1 MLWLIL
7 LVLIVIAIG
16 GGIIVSKFL
25 FLVLF
30 AVVLFAV
37 FKRISGSSAT

>member
-7 LVLIVIAIG
+7 LVLLVIAIG
-16 GGIIVSKFL
+16 GGIFLTKFL

-30 AVVLFAV
+30 AVVLVAIFNRV
-37 FKRISGSSAT
+37 SGKSSS

>member
-7 LVLIVIAIG
+7 LVLLVIAIG
-16 GGIIVSKFL
+16 GGIFLTKFL

-30 AVVLFAV
+30 VVVLVAIFN
-37 FKRISGSSAT
+37 RISGKSSS